1 MILLVSSMVIT
12 ILFIAVMVKIVFKEN
27 RKYYKESVLFK
38 LISLI
43 KSVIKYVIWMR
54 TEILLFTFAFISF
67 ILNLPLWILVLL
79 VAVSPLTLYTNGNSY
94 FDGRVKISTL
104 MSVLKILVSAG
115 FLSAVGQ
122 LATGLAIL
130 WAIVAAAA
138 WSVSAILT
146 SRTSV
151 GPVSSHISNR
161 IYARKSISNWTTI
174 WSNLGVDPGTIKLR
188 YTKITNTGIR
198 YTFKLSGRSSCATLI
213 KNKNLIATQYA
224 NMMTGQNISTNNIRI
239 YEGRSANFV
248 ILEVRTVDPLANIA
262 PEMNTE
268 LVHRIDKP
276 FPTGIDENGN
286 EVKFNLIEKHAGV
299 YGMTGSGKSGALHL
313 ITGIAAKDP
322 NCVLYLAD
330 PKGGVELGGWADHA
344 DYFAIDHKDILG
356 MLDTAIA
363 NMEKV
368 LAQLKAA
375 GQRNAWHEKGYK
387 THVIILDEI
396 PQLIQDT
403 ATESIRDAARAKLAK
418 LTQLG
423 RAAKF
428 VVIIAAQRPTSD
440 QIPKNIDNNI
450 SAKIVLRLESKDVE
464 RSLLGRHLDIGP
476 TDIPQGQQGRCYM
489 ESGREGLVEA
499 RLYHLPDKALA
510 KWQETDAPKTVRD
523 EIDLEHERQ
532 KPPIIKT
539 LDDSSNVKD
548 DRYYRV
554 WQITLQNAKTVNEIL
569 DIYNQDLPD
578 ENHLTNTQISRVI
591 NKMVQSKITGITKE
605 TESIKKN
612 RKYISF
618 SEVRP

>member
-1 MILLVSSMVIT
+1 MILLVLSIALA
-12 ILFIAVMVKIVFKEN
+12 ILFIGFIVKIIFKEN
-27 RKYYKESVLFK
+27 RKYYKESVLYK
-38 LISLI
+38 IVSLI
-43 KSVIKYVIWMR
+43 KGIIKYAIWMR
-54 TEILLFTFAFISF
+54 TEILLFMFAFISF
-67 ILNLPLWILVLL
+67 MLNLPLWLLIFL
-79 VAVSPLTLYTNGNSY
+79 VAISPLSLHNNNNSY
-94 FDGRVKISTL
+94 LDGRIKVSTL
-104 MSVLKILVSAG
+104 MSILKVIISAG

-122 LATGLAIL
+122 LSTGLVLI
-130 WAIVAAAA
+130 WAIIAASA

-188 YTKITNTGIR
+188 YTKMTNTGIR
-198 YTFKLSGRSSCATLI
+198 YTFKLSGKSSCATLI

-239 YEGRSANFV
+239 YEGRSANFA

-276 FPTGIDENGN
+276 FPMGIDENSN

-344 DYFAIDHKDILG
+344 DYFAIDHKDILA
-356 MLDTAIA
+356 MLDTALV
-363 NMEKV
+363 NMRQV

-375 GQRNAWHEKGYK
+375 GQRNAWNEKGYK

-403 ATESIRDAARAKLAK
+403 ATESIRDQARAKLAE

-423 RAAKF
+423 RSAKF
-428 VVIIAAQRPTSD
+428 VVIVAAQRPTAD

-464 RSLLGRHLDIGP
+464 RSLLGKHLDIGP

-510 KWQETDAPKTVRD
+510 KWQETDKPKTIKD
-523 EIDLEHERQ
+523 ELNLKHEGL
-532 KPPIIKT
+532 KPPIIKA
-539 LDDSSNVKD
+539 LDDSSTSKD
-548 DRYYRV
+548 GRHYRV
-554 WQITLQNAKTVNEIL
+554 WQITLENAKTVNEIL
-569 DIYNQDLPD
+569 DIYNRDLPED
-578 ENHLTNTQISRVI
+578 KHLTNTQISRVI
-591 NKMVQSKITGITKE
+591 TKMVQSKITGITKE
-605 TESIKKN
+605 TSSMKKN

-618 SEVRP
+618 SEVQ